1 MMRSLY
7 SGVSGLRTHQT
18 RMDVIGNNIANV
30 NTTAYKAK
38 NITFSDML
46 YQTTQSATGPN
57 TANGT
62 AGTNPRQIGLGV
74 KTGAINTSITTE
86 GATQSTGN
94 PFDLKLTGEAFFVVS
109 DGKNQYFTRD
119 GSFNV
124 DAAGYLCMGSTG
136 YIVQGWTNT
145 DAETGAI
152 IQDSVK
158 PIQVMS
164 EKNATYPAAYT
175 TKATISGI
183 IDANDDNLL
192 TTSGRLMNVQ
202 TLDNRGYEYNL
213 KFGIKPVTDPNAMT
227 MRSVTNKETQYTIAD
242 PIYEVDTSK
251 MKFTYIDSNTG
262 EKKTLSG
269 ADNPALM
276 EALQEDLWNYIN
288 SDVNI
293 GTAFGGT
300 KHAFGAS
307 DSGMTIDLGNY
318 IDNKTEFEALKS
330 SDLYQQMNQL
340 TVEFEGSTGF
350 MKTKPTKS
358 DYPIQ
363 NATVIDKDVV
373 GTLYKTTT
381 TGTASVYAYTK
392 IGSTASVL
400 VTEQKYVDESGESVT
415 EYKFEQVTDAAGT
428 KNQLTVSE
436 KQYSDMLKLIGFGQ
450 DDDTINIYTTQ
461 QQMPD
466 KNSVV
471 KGEYTIELIGMTD
484 SNGADVDIT
493 ALKNNSTT
501 TFTAVYDKGNGKFV
515 SVGGDGNTAFT
526 LNLSMLGN
534 GEFSNVTFDMSN
546 TSNVDNGGKSNIEGL
561 RDDGRKVGTLT
572 GVAIGTDGVITA
584 NYSNGMSKSIAQIA
598 VATFANAMGLQNEGD
613 NLYSA
618 TANSGE
624 FNGVGVDI
632 KASGTGY
639 MTTGVLEMSNV
650 DLSQQFTDMI
660 TTQRGFQANSR
671 IITTSDTLLEELVNL
686 KR

>member
-57 TANGT
+57 AANGT

-109 DGKNQYFTRD
+109 DGTNQYFTRD

-145 DAETGAI
+145 DADTGAI

-183 IDANDDNLL
+183 IDGNDDNLL

-213 KFGIKPVTDPNAMT
+213 KFGIKPIVEKTESTKN
-227 MRSVTNKETQYTIAD
+227 VTNTERL
-242 PIYEVDTSK
+242 YELPASIKYEDISTC
-251 MKFTYIDSNTG
+251 KFY
-262 EKKTLSG
+262 
-269 ADNPALM
+269 
-276 EALQEDLWNYIN
+276 
-288 SDVNI
+288 
-293 GTAFGGT
+293 
-300 KHAFGAS
+300 
-307 DSGMTIDLGNY
+307 
-318 IDNKTEFEALKS
+318 
-330 SDLYQQMNQL
+330 
-340 TVEFEGSTGF
+340 
-350 MKTKPTKS
+350 
-358 DYPIQ
+358 
-363 NATVIDKDVV
+363 
-373 GTLYKTTT
+373 
-381 TGTASVYAYTK
+381 
-392 IGSTASVL
+392 STASTASGTLQSTDEITAVGMPKKLLDALEEEAKKTRISYGQKETVSVKINKDFCDRYEIKVGEDLGEFSSLLGKTINVELSGDKGYVAYNAKGESLGVVEASAEILGQLYDGGIPPTSASSTTAFQLKNIVKNGIL
-400 VTEQKYVDESGESVT
+400 VTEKTYTDGTDTKYTYANTSDKGAMFADI
-415 EYKFEQVTDAAGT
+415 K
-428 KNQLTVSE
+428 
-436 KQYSDMLKLIGFGQ
+436 YSDISKLLAKDSFPETQ
-450 DDDTINIYTTQ
+450 AQYTTVEATTTEEVQ
-461 QQMPD
+461 E
-466 KNSVV
+466 
-471 KGEYTIELIGMTD
+471 GLYTIELLGMTD
-484 SNGADVDIT
+484 SEGKEVNISNLSDTKYNV
-493 ALKNNSTT
+493 
-501 TFTAVYDKGNGKFV
+501 VYDTSNGKFKY
-515 SVGGDGNTAFT
+515 VGMDGNTSFT
-526 LNLSMLGN
+526 LNLSAIDSK
-534 GEFSNVTFDMSN
+534 FSDVSFDMSN

>member
-38 NITFSDML
+38 SINFSDML
-46 YQTTQSATGPN
+46 YQTTQAATGPN
-57 TANGT
+57 TDNGT

-109 DGKNQYFTRD
+109 DGTNQYFTRD

-145 DAETGAI
+145 DANTGAI

-158 PIQVMS
+158 PIQIMS
-164 EKNATYPAAYT
+164 RENSTYPAAYT
-175 TKATISGI
+175 TAASISGI
-183 IDANDDNLL
+183 VDMHDDNLD
-192 TTSGRLMNVQ
+192 TENGRILNVQ

-213 KFGIKPVTDPNAMT
+213 KFGIKPVTNNVT
-227 MRSVTNKETQYTIAD
+227 STKNVTNTERLYQLPGSIACEDISTLTYFKADGTEIKATGLPSALLKALEEEAKTNKAGVRNGQHTDGTEDDVTITISDAFLTEYNITDLGDASTLKDSEVRVHFSGDTGYVAYKNAGGATASNVAYGTIDISTEAMAALYGAAPALNASADLDAAVSDGLLVIEKTYTDGTDNQYEFRSTDGNDTVLGLDYTDISKLLATDASPKVQAQYTSV
-242 PIYEVDTSK
+242 EDTTLAEK
-251 MKFTYIDSNTG
+251 ID
-262 EKKTLSG
+262 
-269 ADNPALM
+269 
-276 EALQEDLWNYIN
+276 
-288 SDVNI
+288 
-293 GTAFGGT
+293 
-300 KHAFGAS
+300 
-307 DSGMTIDLGNY
+307 
-318 IDNKTEFEALKS
+318 
-330 SDLYQQMNQL
+330 
-340 TVEFEGSTGF
+340 GS
-350 MKTKPTKS
+350 
-358 DYPIQ
+358 
-363 NATVIDKDVV
+363 
-373 GTLYKTTT
+373 
-381 TGTASVYAYTK
+381 
-392 IGSTASVL
+392 
-400 VTEQKYVDESGESVT
+400 
-415 EYKFEQVTDAAGT
+415 
-428 KNQLTVSE
+428 
-436 KQYSDMLKLIGFGQ
+436 
-450 DDDTINIYTTQ
+450 
-461 QQMPD
+461 
-466 KNSVV
+466 
-471 KGEYTIELIGMTD
+471 YTIELISMTD
-484 SNGADVDIT
+484 SNGDEID
-493 ALKNNSTT
+493 TT
-501 TFTAVYDKGNGKFV
+501 NLGDNTSFNVVYDISDGDF
-515 SVGGDGNTAFT
+515 SYVGSEGNTAFT
-526 LNLSMLGN
+526 LNLSALN
-534 GEFSNVTFDMSN
+534 SYFSDVSFDMS
-546 TSNVDNGGKSNIEGL
+546 TTKNVENGGKSTVSGL
-561 RDDGRKVGTLT
+561 RDDGRKVGSLT
-572 GVAIGTDGVITA
+572 GVSIGTDGVITA

-618 TANSGE
+618 TANSGD
-624 FNGVGVDI
+624 FDGVGVDI

>member
-183 IDANDDNLL
+183 IDGNDDNLM
-192 TTSGRLMNVQ
+192 TENGRIMNVQ

-213 KFGIKPVTDPNAMT
+213 KFGIKPVTNPAATTTRD
-227 MRSVTNKETQYTIAD
+227 VTNKETLYKM
-242 PIYEVDTSK
+242 PNNIYKVDTSELT
-251 MKFTYIDSNTG
+251 FEYTDANG
-262 EKKTLSG
+262 NLKTLKES
-269 ADNPALM
+269 DSPKLM
-276 EALQEDLWNYIN
+276 ERLIKDIWAVQAGATTPDG
-288 SDVNI
+288 I
-293 GTAFGGT
+293 GTGHTYGT
-300 KHAFGAS
+300 NDSITVDLKKYLADPANTDLATLPPSALNDMQNLKVTFSGTTGFVS
-307 DSGMTIDLGNY
+307 DRNVTYPVSD
-318 IDNKTEFEALKS
+318 ALKL
-330 SDLYQQMNQL
+330 DEAVVTKLYTSN
-340 TVEFEGSTGF
+340 
-350 MKTKPTKS
+350 
-358 DYPIQ
+358 
-363 NATVIDKDVV
+363 
-373 GTLYKTTT
+373 GTASITSYSL
-381 TGTASVYAYTK
+381 TGTASVLA
-392 IGSTASVL
+392 
-400 VTEQKYVDESGESVT
+400 TEQKYVDENGDTVT
-415 EYKFEQVTDAAGT
+415 TYKFESYDGT
-428 KNQLTVSE
+428 NKNDLGLTSD
-436 KQYSDMLKLIGFGQ
+436 QYSDMLKLLNLGQ
-450 DDDTINIYTTQ
+450 ADKTVNQYTTQ
-461 QQMPD
+461 EKMPD

-471 KGEYTIELIGMTD
+471 PGEYTIELIGMTD
-484 SNGADVDIT
+484 SNGANVDIS
-493 ALKNNSTT
+493 ALKNSGTT
-501 TFTAVYDKGNGKFV
+501 SFTAVYDTGNGKFK
-515 SVGGDGNTAFT
+515 SVGGDGNTSFT
-526 LNLSMLGN
+526 LNLGLLGS
-534 GEFSNVTFDMSN
+534 EFNNVTFDMTN

>member
-183 IDANDDNLL
+183 IDGNDDNLM
-192 TTSGRLMNVQ
+192 TENGRIMNVQ

-213 KFGIKPVTDPNAMT
+213 KFGIKPVTNPAATTTRD
-227 MRSVTNKETQYTIAD
+227 VTNKETLYKM
-242 PIYEVDTSK
+242 PNNIYKVDTSELT
-251 MKFTYIDSNTG
+251 FEYTDANG
-262 EKKTLSG
+262 NLKTLKES
-269 ADNPALM
+269 DSPKLM
-276 EALQEDLWNYIN
+276 ERLIKDIWAVQASGTAAKGINAGHNYGTNDSITVDLKAYLADSSN
-288 SDVNI
+288 SDLATLAPSALNDMTNLKVTFSGTTGFVSDNNVTYPVSDALKLDEAVVTKLYTAN
-293 GTAFGGT
+293 GTASIT
-300 KHAFGAS
+300 S
-307 DSGMTIDLGNY
+307 YSL
-318 IDNKTEFEALKS
+318 
-330 SDLYQQMNQL
+330 
-340 TVEFEGSTGF
+340 
-350 MKTKPTKS
+350 
-358 DYPIQ
+358 
-363 NATVIDKDVV
+363 
-373 GTLYKTTT
+373 
-381 TGTASVYAYTK
+381 TGTASVLA
-392 IGSTASVL
+392 
-400 VTEQKYVDESGESVT
+400 TEQKYVDENGDTVT
-415 EYKFEQVTDAAGT
+415 TYKFESYDSATDT
-428 KNQLTVSE
+428 KTDLKLTSD
-436 KQYSDMLKLIGFGQ
+436 QYSDMLKLLNLGQ
-450 DDDTINIYTTQ
+450 ADKTVNQYTTQ
-461 QQMPD
+461 EKMPD

-471 KGEYTIELIGMTD
+471 PGEYTIELIGMTD
-484 SNGADVDIT
+484 SNGANVDIS
-493 ALKNNSTT
+493 ALQNSGTT
-501 TFTAVYDKGNGKFV
+501 SFTAVYDTGNGKFK
-515 SVGGDGNTAFT
+515 SVGGDGNTSFT
-526 LNLSMLGN
+526 LNLGLLGS
-534 GEFSNVTFDMSN
+534 EFSNVTFDMSN

>member
-38 NITFSDML
+38 SINFSDML
-46 YQTTQSATGPN
+46 YQTTQAATGPN
-57 TANGT
+57 TDNGT

-109 DGKNQYFTRD
+109 DGTNQYFTRD

-145 DAETGAI
+145 DANTGAI

-158 PIQVMS
+158 PIQIMS
-164 EKNATYPAAYT
+164 RENSTYPAAYT
-175 TKATISGI
+175 TAASISGI
-183 IDANDDNLL
+183 VDMHDDNLD
-192 TTSGRLMNVQ
+192 TENGRILNVQ

-213 KFGIKPVTDPNAMT
+213 KFGIKPVTNNVT
-227 MRSVTNKETQYTIAD
+227 STKNVTNTERLYQLPGSIACEDISTLTYFKADGTEIKATGLPSALLKALEEEAKTNKAGVRNGQHTDGTEDDVTITISDAFLTEYNITDLGDASTLKDSEVRVHFSGDTGYVAYKNAGGATASNVAYGTIDISTEAMAALYGAAPALNASADLDAAVSDGLLVIEKTYTDGTDNQYEFRSTDGNDTVLGLDYTDISKLLATDASPKVQAQYTSV
-242 PIYEVDTSK
+242 EDTTLAEK
-251 MKFTYIDSNTG
+251 ID
-262 EKKTLSG
+262 
-269 ADNPALM
+269 
-276 EALQEDLWNYIN
+276 
-288 SDVNI
+288 
-293 GTAFGGT
+293 
-300 KHAFGAS
+300 
-307 DSGMTIDLGNY
+307 
-318 IDNKTEFEALKS
+318 
-330 SDLYQQMNQL
+330 
-340 TVEFEGSTGF
+340 GS
-350 MKTKPTKS
+350 
-358 DYPIQ
+358 
-363 NATVIDKDVV
+363 
-373 GTLYKTTT
+373 
-381 TGTASVYAYTK
+381 
-392 IGSTASVL
+392 
-400 VTEQKYVDESGESVT
+400 
-415 EYKFEQVTDAAGT
+415 
-428 KNQLTVSE
+428 
-436 KQYSDMLKLIGFGQ
+436 
-450 DDDTINIYTTQ
+450 
-461 QQMPD
+461 
-466 KNSVV
+466 
-471 KGEYTIELIGMTD
+471 YTIELISMTD
-484 SNGADVDIT
+484 SNGDEID
-493 ALKNNSTT
+493 TT
-501 TFTAVYDKGNGKFV
+501 NLGDNTRFNVVYDISDGDF
-515 SVGGDGNTAFT
+515 SYVGSEGNTAFT
-526 LNLSMLGN
+526 LNLSALN
-534 GEFSNVTFDMSN
+534 SYFSDVSFDMS
-546 TSNVDNGGKSNIEGL
+546 TTKNVENGGKSTVSGL
-561 RDDGRKVGTLT
+561 RDDGRKVGSLT
-572 GVAIGTDGVITA
+572 GVSIGTDGVITA

-618 TANSGE
+618 TANSGD
-624 FNGVGVDI
+624 FDGVGVDI

>member
-57 TANGT
+57 AANGT

-183 IDANDDNLL
+183 IDANDDNLM
-192 TTSGRLMNVQ
+192 TENGKIMNIQ

-213 KFGIKPVTDPNAMT
+213 KFGIVPDVQPDNSTKN
-227 MRSVTNKETQYTIAD
+227 VTNTETLYKIPNTIYA
-242 PIYEVDTSK
+242 VDTSELT
-251 MKFTYIDSNTG
+251 FTYTDSAG
-262 EKKTLSG
+262 ETATLSQTDMPKDLLAALKKEASIFDANNSSLQSRTG
-269 ADNPALM
+269 NHVLGGKEDNSVSFAIDDEFINTYKSEFSKITELGDYSY
-276 EALQEDLWNYIN
+276 LKDLTISVSY
-288 SDVNI
+288 S
-293 GTAFGGT
+293 GGLGY
-300 KHAFGAS
+300 KSSLAS
-307 DSGMTIDLGNY
+307 D
-318 IDNKTEFEALKS
+318 
-330 SDLYQQMNQL
+330 
-340 TVEFEGSTGF
+340 
-350 MKTKPTKS
+350 TKPIEMTDAVRDALFK
-358 DYPIQ
+358 
-363 NATVIDKDVV
+363 
-373 GTLYKTTT
+373 
-381 TGTASVYAYTK
+381 TGTAGSSTYASYEIDNTK
-392 IGSTASVL
+392 ADITNGML
-400 VTEQKYVDESGESVT
+400 VTEKSYTEGDETKKEYVIQATDTGKKVLNLKYEDLKGLFRLGTNTIQGKYVTSESIEI
-415 EYKFEQVTDAAGT
+415 
-428 KNQLTVSE
+428 E
-436 KQYSDMLKLIGFGQ
+436 KPIEGQ
-450 DDDTINIYTTQ
+450 FKIR
-461 QQMPD
+461 
-466 KNSVV
+466 
-471 KGEYTIELIGMTD
+471 LLGMTD
-484 SNGADVDIT
+484 SEGVDVDISGLRDT
-493 ALKNNSTT
+493 EHKIY
-501 TFTAVYDKGNGKFV
+501 YDTSNGKFKYID
-515 SVGGDGNTAFT
+515 SEGTTAIV
-526 LNLSMLGN
+526 LNLSQLNNLGN
-534 GEFSNVTFDMSN
+534 FSDVSFDMSN

>member
-38 NITFSDML
+38 SINFSDML
-46 YQTTQSATGPN
+46 YQTTQSATASN

-74 KTGAINTSITTE
+74 KTGSINTSITTE
-86 GATQSTGN
+86 GASQSTGN
-94 PFDLKLTGEAFFVVS
+94 PFDLKLTGEAFFIVS

-136 YIVQGWTNT
+136 YTVQGWTKT

-152 IQDSVK
+152 VQDSVK

-164 EKNATYPAAYT
+164 EENNTYPAAYT

-192 TTSGRLMNVQ
+192 TDNGRLMNVQ

-213 KFGIKPVTDPNAMT
+213 KFGIKPVTSTVTSTKN
-227 MRSVTNKETQYTIAD
+227 VTNTEKLYQLPKSIKL
-242 PIYEVDTSK
+242 VDTSEVSFFK
-251 MKFTYIDSNTG
+251 ADGTEIKQSSIPSTLLDALEKTARGQVTLDGLPKRTTVTIDSAFLSSNNITDLG
-262 EKKTLSG
+262 SASTLMG
-269 ADNPALM
+269 AT
-276 EALQEDLWNYIN
+276 I
-288 SDVNI
+288 
-293 GTAFGGT
+293 
-300 KHAFGAS
+300 
-307 DSGMTIDLGNY
+307 TIDFSG
-318 IDNKTEFEALKS
+318 
-330 SDLYQQMNQL
+330 
-340 TVEFEGSTGF
+340 GTGF
-350 MKTKPTKS
+350 MAYSGAGGTG
-358 DYPIQ
+358 
-363 NATVIDKDVV
+363 NEMGLVDVPDTALSSFY
-373 GTLYKTTT
+373 GTLPTTVGSTADLTTQVANGVLMLEKTYTDGTDTKYEFYDTATRAQITVDYSDISKLLATDASPVVQAQYTTTEDTTT
-381 TGTASVYAYTK
+381 TEA
-392 IGSTASVL
+392 L
-400 VTEQKYVDESGESVT
+400 D
-415 EYKFEQVTDAAGT
+415 
-428 KNQLTVSE
+428 
-436 KQYSDMLKLIGFGQ
+436 GQ
-450 DDDTINIYTTQ
+450 
-461 QQMPD
+461 
-466 KNSVV
+466 
-471 KGEYTIELIGMTD
+471 YTIELIGMTD
-484 SNGADVDIT
+484 SEGRDV
-493 ALKNNSTT
+493 ALTNLGDNTKFNL
-501 TFTAVYDKGNGKFV
+501 VYDTGNGKFKY
-515 SVGGDGNTAFT
+515 VGSDGNTSFT
-526 LNLSMLGN
+526 LNLSALGS
-534 GEFSNVTFDMSN
+534 EFSNITFDMTN

-584 NYSNGMSKSIAQIA
+584 NYTNGMSKSIAQIA

-613 NLYSA
+613 NLYSE

>member
-38 NITFSDML
+38 SINFSDML
-46 YQTTQSATGPN
+46 YQTTQAATGPN
-57 TANGT
+57 TDNGT

-109 DGKNQYFTRD
+109 DGTNQYFTRD

-145 DAETGAI
+145 DANTGAI

-158 PIQVMS
+158 PIQIMS
-164 EKNATYPAAYT
+164 RENSTYPAAYT
-175 TKATISGI
+175 TAASISGI
-183 IDANDDNLL
+183 VDMHDDNLD
-192 TTSGRLMNVQ
+192 TENGRILNVQ

-213 KFGIKPVTDPNAMT
+213 KFGIKPVTNNVT
-227 MRSVTNKETQYTIAD
+227 STKNVTNTERLYQLPGSIACEDISTLTYFKDDGTEIKATGLPSALLKALEEEAKTNKAGVRNGQHTDGTEDDVTITISDAFLTEYNITDLGDASTLKDSEVRVHFSGDTGYVAYKNAGGATASNVAYGTIDISTEAMAALYGAAPALNASADLDAAVSDGLLVIEKTYTDGTDNQYEFRSTDGNDTVLGLDYTDISKLLATDASPKVQAQYTSV
-242 PIYEVDTSK
+242 EDTTLAEK
-251 MKFTYIDSNTG
+251 ID
-262 EKKTLSG
+262 
-269 ADNPALM
+269 
-276 EALQEDLWNYIN
+276 
-288 SDVNI
+288 
-293 GTAFGGT
+293 
-300 KHAFGAS
+300 
-307 DSGMTIDLGNY
+307 
-318 IDNKTEFEALKS
+318 
-330 SDLYQQMNQL
+330 
-340 TVEFEGSTGF
+340 GS
-350 MKTKPTKS
+350 
-358 DYPIQ
+358 
-363 NATVIDKDVV
+363 
-373 GTLYKTTT
+373 
-381 TGTASVYAYTK
+381 
-392 IGSTASVL
+392 
-400 VTEQKYVDESGESVT
+400 
-415 EYKFEQVTDAAGT
+415 
-428 KNQLTVSE
+428 
-436 KQYSDMLKLIGFGQ
+436 
-450 DDDTINIYTTQ
+450 
-461 QQMPD
+461 
-466 KNSVV
+466 
-471 KGEYTIELIGMTD
+471 YTIELISMTD
-484 SNGADVDIT
+484 SNGDEID
-493 ALKNNSTT
+493 TT
-501 TFTAVYDKGNGKFV
+501 NLGDNTRFNVVYDISDGDF
-515 SVGGDGNTAFT
+515 SYVGSEGNTAFT
-526 LNLSMLGN
+526 LNLSALN
-534 GEFSNVTFDMSN
+534 SYFSDVSFDMS
-546 TSNVDNGGKSNIEGL
+546 TTKNVENGGKSTVSGL
-561 RDDGRKVGTLT
+561 RDDGRKVGSLT
-572 GVAIGTDGVITA
+572 GVSIGTDGVITA

-618 TANSGE
+618 TANSGD
-624 FNGVGVDI
+624 FDGVGVDI

>member
-38 NITFSDML
+38 SINFSDML
-46 YQTTQSATGPN
+46 YQTTQSATAPN

-183 IDANDDNLL
+183 IDANDDNLD
-192 TTSGRLMNVQ
+192 TNNGRILNVQ

-213 KFGIKPVTDPNAMT
+213 KFGVKPVTDPTAT
-227 MRSVTNKETQYTIAD
+227 KMRDVQNTETLYKNIPTS
-242 PIYEVDTSK
+242 IYKVDTSTLTFK
-251 MKFTYIDSNTG
+251 YTDATTG
-262 EKKTLSG
+262 AEKTLKDSD
-269 ADNPALM
+269 APELM
-276 EALQEDLWNYIN
+276 DQLIK
-288 SDVNI
+288 DVWKAVN
-293 GTAFGGT
+293 GTAVTGIT
-300 KHAFGAS
+300 PNHTVGAN
-307 DSGMTIDLGNY
+307 DSGTTVNLTDYLNANPTLR
-318 IDNKTEFEALKS
+318 DKVLSS
-330 SDLYQQMNQL
+330 SDLMQRMQNL
-340 TVEFEGSTGF
+340 TVTFSGETGF
-350 MKTKPTKS
+350 VKTKPGI
-358 DYPIQ
+358 DEYPID
-363 NATVIDKDVV
+363 AASVISEDVV
-373 GTLYKTTT
+373 TKMYSVSTSSGAATEYVMLGT
-381 TGTASVYAYTK
+381 
-392 IGSTASVL
+392 STSSVL
-400 VTEQKYVDESGESVT
+400 ATEQKYTDENGETVT
-415 EYKFEQVTDAAGT
+415 EYKFESVAADGSKSAISVT
-428 KNQLTVSE
+428 KE
-436 KQYSDMLKLIGFGQ
+436 QYNDMLKLIGLGQ
-450 DDDTINIYTTQ
+450 KDDTVNMYTTQ
-461 QQMPD
+461 EQMTD
-466 KNSVV
+466 QNSVV
-471 KGEYTIELIGMTD
+471 AGQYTIELLGMTD

-493 ALKNNSTT
+493 TLKNSGTT
-501 TFTAVYDKGNGKFV
+501 KFTAVYDTGNGKFV
-515 SVGGDGNTAFT
+515 SVGGDGNTSFT
-526 LNLSMLGN
+526 LNLGLLG

>member
-38 NITFSDML
+38 SINFSDML
-46 YQTTQSATGPN
+46 YQTTQAATGPN
-57 TANGT
+57 TDNGT

-109 DGKNQYFTRD
+109 DGTNQYFTRD

-145 DAETGAI
+145 DANTGAI

-158 PIQVMS
+158 PIQIMS
-164 EKNATYPAAYT
+164 RENSTYPAAYT
-175 TKATISGI
+175 TAASISGI
-183 IDANDDNLL
+183 VDMHDDNLD
-192 TTSGRLMNVQ
+192 TENGRILNVQ

-213 KFGIKPVTDPNAMT
+213 KFGIKPVTNNVT
-227 MRSVTNKETQYTIAD
+227 STKNVTNTERLYQLPGSIACEDISTLTYFKADGTEIKATGLPSALLKALEEEAKTNKAGVRNGQHTDGTEDDVTITISDAFLTEYNITDLGDASTLKDSEVRVHFSGDTGYVAYKNAGGATASNVAYGTIDISTEAMAALYGAAPALNASADLGAAVSDGLLVIEKTYTDGTDNQYEFRSTDGNDTVLGLDYTDISKLLATDASPKVQAQYTSV
-242 PIYEVDTSK
+242 EDTTLAEK
-251 MKFTYIDSNTG
+251 ID
-262 EKKTLSG
+262 
-269 ADNPALM
+269 
-276 EALQEDLWNYIN
+276 
-288 SDVNI
+288 
-293 GTAFGGT
+293 
-300 KHAFGAS
+300 
-307 DSGMTIDLGNY
+307 
-318 IDNKTEFEALKS
+318 
-330 SDLYQQMNQL
+330 
-340 TVEFEGSTGF
+340 GS
-350 MKTKPTKS
+350 
-358 DYPIQ
+358 
-363 NATVIDKDVV
+363 
-373 GTLYKTTT
+373 
-381 TGTASVYAYTK
+381 
-392 IGSTASVL
+392 
-400 VTEQKYVDESGESVT
+400 
-415 EYKFEQVTDAAGT
+415 
-428 KNQLTVSE
+428 
-436 KQYSDMLKLIGFGQ
+436 
-450 DDDTINIYTTQ
+450 
-461 QQMPD
+461 
-466 KNSVV
+466 
-471 KGEYTIELIGMTD
+471 YTIELISMTD
-484 SNGADVDIT
+484 SNGDEID
-493 ALKNNSTT
+493 TT
-501 TFTAVYDKGNGKFV
+501 NLGDNTSFNVVYDISDGDF
-515 SVGGDGNTAFT
+515 SYVGSEGNTAFT
-526 LNLSMLGN
+526 LNLSALN
-534 GEFSNVTFDMSN
+534 SYFSDVSFDMS
-546 TSNVDNGGKSNIEGL
+546 TTKNVENGGKSTVSGL
-561 RDDGRKVGTLT
+561 RDDGRKVGSLT
-572 GVAIGTDGVITA
+572 GVSIGTDGVITA

-618 TANSGE
+618 TANSGD
-624 FNGVGVDI
+624 FDGVGVDI

>member
-183 IDANDDNLL
+183 IDGNDDNLL
-192 TTSGRLMNVQ
+192 TTGGRIMNVQ

-213 KFGIKPVTDPNAMT
+213 KFGIKPVPSENAKT
-227 MRSVTNKETQYTIAD
+227 MRNVSNTETQYTIAD
-242 PIYEVDTSK
+242 PLYEVDNSK
-251 MKFTYIDSNTG
+251 VKFTYTDGT
-262 EKKTLSG
+262 EKKTLSD
-269 ADNPALM
+269 AENPKLM
-276 EALQEDLWNYIN
+276 EELQKDLWNYIN
-288 SDVNI
+288 SNYTTNI
-293 GTAFGGT
+293 GAAFSGNHQFGTSDASIKINLGEYINNKSEFTA
-300 KHAFGAS
+300 
-307 DSGMTIDLGNY
+307 LQ
-318 IDNKTEFEALKS
+318 S
-330 SDLYQQMNQL
+330 SDLVRKMNPL
-340 TVEFEGSTGF
+340 NVEFEGSTGF
-350 MKTKPTKS
+350 VGKKPAYA
-358 DYPIQ
+358 DYPITG
-363 NATVIDKDVV
+363 ASKIDSAVV
-373 GTLYKTTT
+373 STLYNMSGRST
-381 TGTASVYAYTK
+381 TASINQYSV
-392 IGSTASVL
+392 ISTASIL
-400 VTEQKYVDESGESVT
+400 VTEQKYVDDSGETVT
-415 EYKFEQVTDAAGT
+415 EYKFEAVTAADGT
-428 KNQLTVSE
+428 KNPLTVSD
-436 KQYSDMLKLIGFGQ
+436 KQYEDMLKLVKFGQ
-450 DDDTINIYTTQ
+450 QTGPINKYTTQ
-461 QQMPD
+461 QEMPD
-466 KNSVV
+466 KNSYE
-471 KGEYTIELIGMTD
+471 KGKYTIELISITD
-484 SNGADVDIT
+484 SNGADVDMSR
-493 ALKNNSTT
+493 LKNNATT
-501 TFTAVYDKGNGKFV
+501 KFTATYDTGDGKFKDV
-515 SVGGDGNTAFT
+515 DGDTSFSIDLSLLNGDGN
-526 LNLSMLGN
+526 
-534 GEFSNVTFDMSN
+534 FSKVTFDMSN